1 MRCRRRRFFRECA
14 FAKDELKREA
24 LARRVAGAHAHGK
37 SRAVDAL
44 DTTQVPAILTQE
56 SYLTRKRRVRPDYV
70 FASLPL

>member
-44 DTTQVPAILTQE
+44 DTTAIRKLCDEHQGGVLYCQDEKRERLTL
-56 SYLTRKRRVRPDYV
+56 SRR
-70 FASLPL
+70 